1 MRLID
6 ADAFADFIKNVIKA
20 KKYDAL
26 KVNGDTLTVED
37 VLESIIAELDGTSL
51 DGFKNNP
58 TIEPQHYHEENLL
71 AYAHDMGVTL
81 EQAEKELTMVS
92 QIAPQR
98 IKGRWLRKESDLSW
112 WYECSECGESPLF
125 DPYENEVRTPF
136 CPWCGAEMQDEQE

>member
-37 VLESIIAELDGTSL
+37 VLECIIAELDGTSI

-58 TIEPQHYHEENLL
+58 TIEPQ
-71 AYAHDMGVTL
+71 
-81 EQAEKELTMVS
+81 
-92 QIAPQR
+92 R
-98 IKGRWLRKESDLSW
+98 IKGRWERKESDLSW

-136 CPWCGAEMQDEQE
+136 CPWCGAEMRGDEDG